1 MATAGAESAVYDCL
15 VVFRGN
21 QESDLLCVMSNGDRL
36 VTVHCRHITAAADA
50 DDDDRCSDDHGAD
63 AVKLIIQPHVSLM
76 NGRI

>member
-1 MATAGAESAVYDCL
+1 
-15 VVFRGN
+15 
-21 QESDLLCVMSNGDRL
+21 MSNGDRL
-36 VTVHCRHITAAADA
+36 VTVHCRHITAAADT